1 MKNLSKEEAEK
12 LLREIMGPPRRELKG
27 EEYKHTWLILKFI
40 DPVKSSNNQRTFT
53 DVYEHAGKT
62 YHVTYGVYDLPLIE
76 EVELNT

>member
-1 MKNLSKEEAEK
+1 LKNYTKEEAEK

-40 DPVKSSNNQRTFT
+40 DPVESSNNQRTFT